1 MAICET
7 CGGKYAPTAEA
18 PACPQCQAKAKPAR
32 AADST
37 VTRAAKARSAADRPS
52 SGAMKRPPSGSS
64 SRPPSGV
71 SSRPPSSASL
81 SSSASRARRVVAE
94 EPPPAEETRGIQ
106 PRGPEGMLDQSSKIG
121 LMAAGGLAVVVLGVV
136 VVVMRK
142 KAEESRVELAY
153 QNEVNNLYAE
163 LRAKNLD
170 DEVQAKSVLQM
181 AKDKEGRWK
190 DHDLAPQI
198 QTLVARAG
206 ASLTT
211 GKERRE
217 SLGSFT
223 QIEDMLKD
231 PSQISPESL
240 NDLRRRLT
248 ELEAKISL
256 GGEEYLKRYAEA
268 RITADKAYV
277 TRLLGASRESSASPR
292 ASLVQSQSAEDEIRK
307 LLDQSVMEKQKELQ
321 DFYVDLYKQAV
332 AQSDQLATALFTEK
346 AIAELPWTD
355 CLAGEQL
362 KFWNASSAKGFSS
375 DAQPNL
381 LRIVGPDADA
391 GKQAVISIGDREQW
405 RNFVFEMEFVLEK
418 GNLELF
424 LRLGRSPNANTINY
438 PMMTESDQRNLV
450 AGKPYHMI
458 MKCLGSQLSIRYE
471 NDDDL
476 DVPPPREET
485 ITWAKTRK
493 GAIGFLIPPG
503 ARLKATSFKIRE
515 LR

>member
-7 CGGKYAPTAEA
+7 CGQKYTPTAEA
-18 PACPQCQAKAKPAR
+18 PSCPRCEKKKGKPAR
-32 AADST
+32 ASDSS
-37 VTRAAKARSAADRPS
+37 VVRRAAT
-52 SGAMKRPPSGSS
+52 GRPPASTTGPAAAA
-64 SRPPSGV
+64 RP
-71 SSRPPSSASL
+71 
-81 SSSASRARRVVAE
+81 RRTAAPAAAAQAE
-94 EPPPAEETRGIQ
+94 SEEEHAIHH
-106 PRGPEGMLDQSSKIG
+106 RGPEGMLDQSSKIG

-136 VVVMRK
+136 VVVVRK
-142 KAEESRVELAY
+142 KAEEHRVEVAY
-153 QNEVNNLYAE
+153 QNEVKNLYTE
-163 LRAKNLD
+163 LTTLNLD
-170 DEVQAKSVLQM
+170 DEVQAKRLLQM

-217 SLGSFT
+217 SLGRFT
-223 QIEDMLKD
+223 EIENLLKD
-231 PSQISPESL
+231 PAAISPESL
-240 NDLRRRLT
+240 NDLRRGLT

-268 RITADKAYV
+268 RTTADKAYV
-277 TRLLGASRESSASPR
+277 TRLLAAALESSGNPR
-292 ASLVQSQSAEDEIRK
+292 ASLVSSQAAEDEIRK
-307 LLDQSVMEKQKELQ
+307 LLDQAVMEKLKEQQ
-321 DFYVDLYKQAV
+321 DFYVELYKKAIT
-332 AQSDQLATALFTEK
+332 QSDQLATALFTDK
-346 AIAELPWTD
+346 AIGELPWTD
-355 CLAGEQL
+355 CLAGVQADY
-362 KFWNASSAKGFSS
+362 WNASSAKGFSHDS
-375 DAQPNL
+375 KGQLRL
-381 LRIVGPDADA
+381 LGPDADA

-405 RNFVFEMEFVLEK
+405 RNFVLDMEFVVEK

-424 LRLGRSPNANTINY
+424 LRLGRSPNANTISY
-438 PMMTESDQRNLV
+438 AMMTESDQRNLV
-450 AGKPYHMI
+450 AGKPYHVT
-458 MKCLGSQLSIRYE
+458 MKCLGSQLTIRYE

-503 ARLKATSFKIRE
+503 ARFKATSFKVRE